1 MNTYCFSDIHGQYNL
16 WKQIKDYLK
25 EDDVCYV
32 LGDCIDRGQNGYQI
46 LKEVLE
52 DKRCIFLLGNH
63 EDMML
68 NYFTTLSSYDKRLW
82 FLNGGEP
89 TYNACKND
97 LDLHDILQKLE
108 LAPKEM
114 MYKNIHLSHAGIA
127 PGVEER
133 DLLWDRDHI
142 YTRWFDE
149 EGIDYVVHGH
159 TPEMYIQEELFNLK
173 MFTGNDYD
181 YQSYHDVMCKY
192 CEGHKICIDGGS
204 VLSHKIGLLN
214 LDTLELAEVF
224 TDASSN

>member
-1 MNTYCFSDIHGQYNL
+1 MSTYCFSDVHGQYNL

-32 LGDCIDRGQNGYQI
+32 LGDCIDRGQDGYQI

-68 NYFTTLSSYDKRLW
+68 NYFTTLRSYDKRLW

-89 TYNACKND
+89 TYNTCKND

-149 EGIDYVVHGH
+149 EGIDYVIHGH

-181 YQSYHDVMCKY
+181 YTSYEDVMCKY